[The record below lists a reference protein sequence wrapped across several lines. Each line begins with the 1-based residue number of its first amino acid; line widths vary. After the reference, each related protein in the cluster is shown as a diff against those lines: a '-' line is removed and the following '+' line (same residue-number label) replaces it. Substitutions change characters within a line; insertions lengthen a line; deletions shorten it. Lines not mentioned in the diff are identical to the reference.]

1 MRRPGIRLRRLHRCP
16 SMSDSNGLCKTM
28 HGTTEHDGSEFR
40 KPSLLNRFVIGQNMA
55 GMNMTD
61 LNRMG

>member
-1 MRRPGIRLRRLHRCP
+1 
-16 SMSDSNGLCKTM
+16 MSDPNGLCKTM